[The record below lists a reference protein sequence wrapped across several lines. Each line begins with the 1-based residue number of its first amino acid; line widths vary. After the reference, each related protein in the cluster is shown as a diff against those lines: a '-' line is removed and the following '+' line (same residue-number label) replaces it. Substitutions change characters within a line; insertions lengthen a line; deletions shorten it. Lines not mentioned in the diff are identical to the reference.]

1 MSGHN
6 SQPSIPRRLVEFA
19 RKTYRFGQSEQKEP
33 FAVPLSGPNLVLFL
47 SEGERAG
54 FRSRLAHDFHKADGA
69 VPRKQCL
76 GDAINVLLADCADTT
91 PEPCYRRVAPHRDG
105 EIIVDLGRTDG
116 KAVVISPNDPVGWR
130 LVARSPVLFHRTEL
144 IGPIADPV
152 MGGFLDEIQRLFDLT
167 DRQWALVQ
175 GWILAAFDCDIPHPI
190 LAIFG
195 PAGAGK
201 SCLAR
206 LLVRLCDPSPCPL
219 RSAPDSEKDWHIAAA
234 SSWVYAIDNV
244 SELKTWLSEALCKAA
259 TGDAR
264 VVRALFTDKGLAVTK
279 LKLPVI
285 ITSIEAG
292 SLRGDF
298 GDRLVMLELPR
309 RDRTKAERDME
320 RLISVWLPAWHGAV
334 FTALA
339 KTLAA
344 RSGAKPTTQ
353 SARMADFMH
362 LLRCADEAGVT
373 VDAER
378 AYQENRRDTA
388 REVGDGDE
396 LVAAI
401 TKMLQKAPNARWHG
415 TASELLQALNAS
427 LNDEKP
433 PEWPKIANTLS
444 RRLKR
449 VEPVLRDCGVRC
461 ERSKH
466 PDSRVVLITLSLSEK
481 KETSLASYA
490 AEAEDTF
497 PSEINGFFPND
508 PPSPERSPNDVEAPP
523 APLPSYHR
531 MIAERSLPGP
541 DHRMTA
547 DRDRMPLKASPLEPS
562 LNVSGT
568 CRKCGSKNLT
578 DKPIHSGRS
587 LRREC
592 VDCEAFVGF
601 PQWNP

>member
-1 MSGHN
+1 MSGEKC
-6 SQPSIPRRLVEFA
+6 SSSVPKRLVDFA
-19 RKTYRFGQSEQKEP
+19 RQNYRFGQSEEKEA
-33 FAVPLSGPNLVLFL
+33 FAVPLNGPNLALFL
-47 SEGERAG
+47 SAAEGGG
-54 FRSRLAHDFHKADGA
+54 FRSRLARDFSKAHD
-69 VPRKQCL
+69 VIPNSSQL
-76 GDAINVLLADCADTT
+76 GDAFNVLLADCADAT
-91 PEPCYRRVAPHRDG
+91 PEPCYRRVAPHPG
-105 EIIVDLGRTDG
+105 GGIVIDLGGPDG
-116 KAVVISPNDPVGWR
+116 KVVVVSPNNPAGWQI
-130 LVARSPVLFHRTEL
+130 ASRSPVLFNRTAL
-144 IGPIADPV
+144 IGPMPDPV
-152 MGGFLDEIQRLFDLT
+152 AGGSLDEIQRLFDLT

-175 GWILAAFDCDIPHPI
+175 GWILAAFDYDIPHPI

-234 SSWVYAIDNV
+234 SSWVCAIDNV
-244 SELKTWLSEALCKAA
+244 SDLKTWLSEALCKAA

-279 LKLPVI
+279 LRLPVI

-320 RLISVWLPAWHGAV
+320 RLISVRLPAWHCAV

-344 RSGAKPTTQ
+344 RSRAKPTTQ

-396 LVAAI
+396 LVAAV
-401 TKMLQKAPNARWHG
+401 TKMLQGAPGTRWHG

-427 LNDEKP
+427 LGDEKP
-433 PEWPKIANTLS
+433 PEWPKMANALS

-466 PDSRVVLITLSLSEK
+466 PDSRVRLITLSLSEK
-481 KETSLASYA
+481 KETSLASLA
-490 AEAEDTF
+490 AETEETF
-497 PSEINGFFPND
+497 PVEIDHFLPND
-508 PPSPERSPNDVEAPP
+508 PPAPERSPNDPRTILPRARQAP
-523 APLPSYHR
+523 
-531 MIAERSLPGP
+531 
-541 DHRMTA
+541 D
-547 DRDRMPLKASPLEPS
+547 
-562 LNVSGT
+562 
-568 CRKCGSKNLT
+568 
-578 DKPIHSGRS
+578 GRS
-587 LRREC
+587 
-592 VDCEAFVGF
+592 
-601 PQWNP
+601 